1 MKGHMG
7 TIHFTLLPQ
16 VQMHLHCSDPV
27 HFTGPPKSLI
37 PQQFYHELP
46 RTPSVIDAL
55 SLPFI
60 CRHTLMCKRSAKSYA
75 QLGGTLVSRAV
86 AYESTKGPRY

>member
-7 TIHFTLLPQ
+7 TIHFTFLP
-16 VQMHLHCSDPV
+16 VVRMHLPGSDPV

-46 RTPSVIDAL
+46 RTPRVIDGL

-60 CRHTLMCKRSAKSYA
+60 CGHNLMCKRSAKGHA
-75 QLGGTLVSRAV
+75 
-86 AYESTKGPRY
+86 